1 LDVPKIEG
9 VVKKEDFKVER
20 VSITDGY
27 GRVGFY
33 LAICYK
39 GIPLWR
45 TLDSNLDKYKFY
57 LYDPREYAV
66 EDPFVLVC
74 VDGYGDLF
82 TYGNWQTLKEALEW
96 LEDPKPLY

>member
-1 LDVPKIEG
+1 MKKLDVPKIEG

-66 EDPFVLVC
+66 ERSIRSC
-74 VDGYGDLF
+74 MC
-82 TYGNWQTLKEALEW
+82 KW
-96 LEDPKPLY
+96 LWRFIHLR